1 MGHKLRQLAI
11 LRDPVREARGAIEAT
26 AWLKDFG
33 YETLDWRM
41 PSSNKLVHMLEERRR
56 SFVTGR
62 TRTIDRGRGVA
73 RVETAEGPLWAF
85 RCPNCAQPWFVP
97 EPRVRDA
104 LSGAEDAMAFQIDI
118 ADV

>member
-62 TRTIDRGRGVA
+62 TRTIDRGAG
-73 RVETAEGPLWAF
+73 
-85 RCPNCAQPWFVP
+85 
-97 EPRVRDA
+97 
-104 LSGAEDAMAFQIDI
+104 
-118 ADV
+118 